1 MSNIRNL
8 PPAPTELDQVWG
20 TRPGFYAVFMEDYN
34 RSIARIDA
42 PLLELCRLRMATLLG
57 SEFELGLR
65 YEAAAAAG
73 LTEAKIDAL
82 GGYVKS
88 PLFTE
93 RERQCIAFTELFV
106 IQSSSIGDDDVTRV
120 QAVLDA
126 EEFIYFVKALSV
138 MDQFQRSCVAFGIRL
153 GSELPA
159 TLTGFRAVEAVAA

>member
-20 TRPGFYAVFMEDYN
+20 TRPGFYAVFMDDYN
-34 RSIARIDA
+34 RSIARVDA

-57 SEFELGLR
+57 SDFDLGLR
-65 YEAAAAAG
+65 YEPAASAG
-73 LTEAKIDAL
+73 LTDAKIDAL
-82 GGYVKS
+82 AGYLKS
-88 PLFTE
+88 ELFTE

-106 IQSSSIGDDDVTRV
+106 IQSSSIGDDDVARV
-120 QAVLDA
+120 QAVLEA

-153 GSELPA
+153 GAELPA
-159 TLTGFRAVEAVAA
+159 VLAGFRAAEAVAA